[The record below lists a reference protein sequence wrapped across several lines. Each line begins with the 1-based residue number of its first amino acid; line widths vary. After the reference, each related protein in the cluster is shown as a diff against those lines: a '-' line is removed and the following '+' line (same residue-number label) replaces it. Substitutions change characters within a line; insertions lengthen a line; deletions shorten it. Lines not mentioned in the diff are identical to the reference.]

1 MKRLA
6 VLILVLATAFGLADP
21 DRATDP
27 VVNSG
32 SFAPEVPGSR

>member
-1 MKRLA
+1 MKKLA
-6 VLILVLATAFGLADP
+6 VLILVLVTAFVLADP

-32 SFAPEVPGSR
+32 SFAPEVAGSR